1 MDWGTPLTKLSFKRP
16 KGLTLTLVKVRVQ
29 WKPEGHRGNMWETQH
44 PIKQARMEKAVD
56 TALWKLS
63 ILMVDIPRRL
73 QGRQALS
80 APKASQV

>member
-1 MDWGTPLTKLSFKRP
+1 
-16 KGLTLTLVKVRVQ
+16 
-29 WKPEGHRGNMWETQH
+29 MWETQH